1 MYNSVLLIGRTTDKP
16 KIRQLES
23 GVMVGNLT
31 LAVNRP
37 FKNTDGQ
44 YETDFINCTLWNGI
58 ASSANEFCNKGSLI
72 GVRGYLVTKEETV
85 LFKNEEGVEYKKTIK
100 IPDLHVDKVIFIK
113 L

>member
-58 ASSANEFCNKGSLI
+58 ASSANEFWS
-72 GVRGYLVTKEETV
+72 GYQNTPNAPCCLCQ
-85 LFKNEEGVEYKKTIK
+85 
-100 IPDLHVDKVIFIK
+100 IPRTPGH
-113 L
+113 